1 MSSAKEIDIKTFTFY
16 FFDYMIDIKNHDPNN
31 IKTDDKSKKTFLF
44 TALFMGHQII
54 KSLCTSSSAT
64 QMDMLKKLMETNT

>member
-31 IKTDDKSKKTFLF
+31 IKTDDKS
-44 TALFMGHQII
+44 
-54 KSLCTSSSAT
+54 
-64 QMDMLKKLMETNT
+64 